1 MDKIAQEAH
10 NRQRYL
16 EYYRKNGNATNTAR
30 LYHISRKTLYKWWK
44 IWDGT
49 WQSVQERSR
58 KPKNSP
64 RKQTEEEIQLVKRQ
78 SKKHKW
84 QDPLLAYQEAVA
96 KGYKRSY
103 GCFKHT
109 ARAMYETKGQKK
121 KRRNNKPYQRA
132 TYPGQKVQ
140 VDVKYVPSECVVNGR
155 KYYQY
160 TAVDECTRWTYREM
174 YE

>member
-1 MDKIAQEAH
+1 M
-10 NRQRYL
+10 
-16 EYYRKNGNATNTAR
+16 
-30 LYHISRKTLYKWWK
+30 
-44 IWDGT
+44 
-49 WQSVQERSR
+49 QERSR

-109 ARAMYETKGQKK
+109 ARAMYETKGPKK
-121 KRRNNKPYQRA
+121 KRRNNKPYHRA

-140 VDVKYVPSECVVNGR
+140 VDVKYVPGECVVNGR